1 MRKLL
6 AFVITSVI
14 YGLLFWLYFRTLKE
28 LPTQYPTSKEHLIKI
43 DLKQF
48 ETPSSVKRVQKT
60 KLTPLKDKRKHLPQK
75 IKPKVKKALPKVQN
89 RKKEHQKKHHTKDVK
104 KSKVLPKK
112 EKQITKESTQKILQ
126 PSEMIYIE
134 EPLLLG
140 SSAVSAQTSSKV
152 SPHHYPSRTIKKL
165 YGERFWEFSSTQ
177 QAFIQDNLDLI
188 HQITQETLSRRGYP
202 AGALAARTGQEG
214 TNVVAFKLHPNGD
227 ISDLHLIGRTGY
239 RILDENT
246 LETIRIAYKDYPYP
260 DEITPIIFYVE
271 YSIFGY

>member
-60 KLTPLKDKRKHLPQK
+60 KPTPLKDKRKHLPQK

-152 SPHHYPSRTIKKL
+152 SPNHYPSRTIKKL